1 MADTKKVFISYSHTQ
16 QELATALAKDL
27 QNNGI
32 STIFDGWDLPAGYDL
47 DHFMEQNLKDSSID
61 YIIVLCDQDYKNKA
75 DKKDGSGVSTES
87 TIMTPEAYGSITSSR
102 IIPLAIDFNSENKA
116 VVPTFLATKKYINFN
131 VKRRPYNESLE
142 ELERRI
148 YGEPVLKRPLL
159 GLEPNFTSAEPQD
172 DGIRKVQNISFQI
185 ENTLMGNPLI
195 AQDQFKTDYL
205 PTVKTFFADWDKHC
219 TGKETI
225 PAQVEMAIP
234 ILKSLQKTF
243 HLVYNDTAFDNLDD
257 VLSFLNSILQQTS
270 YIGSVKEYRLS
281 FGFIRYAVFMII
293 GGDLIINA
301 KYKLANVLMKHVFTN
316 QSNQR
321 SNFEP
326 FYPIDL
332 IQDNGHSFPLK
343 NGKIN
348 TDAGPDFILDF
359 FDKNLDQR
367 TKQGIKQF
375 DLLLYYVS
383 QIEKGRKDLIHH
395 WWYSITWVL
404 WTNEDRDF
412 PLLNNLSS
420 AGKDAWSIF
429 DSDNFEE
436 TEKKLKTVKTIP
448 TQWDYTED
456 FPMPSRFL

>member
-1 MADTKKVFISYSHTQ
+1 MSYSHTQ

-131 VKRRPYNESLE
+131 SKRRPYNESLE

-148 YGEPVLKRPLL
+148 YGETVLKRPPL
-159 GLEPNFTSAEPQD
+159 GLEPNFTAAEPQD
-172 DGIRKVQNISFQI
+172 DGIRKIQNISFQI
-185 ENTLMGNPLI
+185 ENALMGNPLM
-195 AQDQFKTDYL
+195 AQDQFKTAYL
-205 PTVKTFFADWDKHC
+205 PALQAFLTDWDKQC
-219 TGKETI
+219 AAKKTI
-225 PAQVEMAIP
+225 AEQVNAAAP
-234 ILKSLQKTF
+234 VLKSLQKTF

-257 VLSFLNSILQQTS
+257 VLLFLNLMIQQTS
-270 YIGSVKEYRLS
+270 YTGNVKEHRLS
-281 FGFIRYAVFMII
+281 FDFVRYVIFMII
-293 GGDLIINA
+293 GGDLIINT
-301 KYKLANVLMKHVFTN
+301 KYKLANALMKHVFTN
-316 QSNQR
+316 LSNHR
-321 SNFEP
+321 GNFES
-326 FYPIDL
+326 FYPMDL
-332 IQDNGHSFPLK
+332 IQDKGHSFPLK

-383 QIEKGRKDLIHH
+383 QIEKGRKDLIRH
-395 WWYSITWVL
+395 WWYPITWVL

-412 PLLNNLSS
+412 PLLNNLFS
-420 AGKDAWSIF
+420 AGKDALSIF